1 METQNTDPQTFVKVN
16 VVLEN
21 NRVEFQP
28 TMINLT
34 KVVNIV
40 SKELITTIKVVPR
53 MREVV
58 LQGANGTSS
67 DSFYDVISND
77 DDTLKILV
85 QIMNGMTASA
95 TELQKYLSY
104 WDKYKPIW

>member
-1 METQNTDPQTFVKVN
+1 MESQKTDPQTLFKVN

-21 NRVEFQP
+21 NRVECQP

>member
-1 METQNTDPQTFVKVN
+1 MFKVN

-21 NRVEFQP
+21 NRVECQP

>member
-1 METQNTDPQTFVKVN
+1 M
-16 VVLEN
+16 EN

-58 LQGANGTSS
+58 LQGANGTREIP
-67 DSFYDVISND
+67 V
-77 DDTLKILV
+77 LL
-85 QIMNGMTASA
+85 
-95 TELQKYLSY
+95 
-104 WDKYKPIW
+104 DKYKPIW